1 MRKATIR
8 RKTTE
13 TDVSA
18 EVNLDGRGVGSI
30 DTSVPFLDHMLN
42 LFSRHGLL
50 DLTIR
55 SQGDTAIDA
64 HHLVEDVGI
73 CLGQAVRKAL
83 GDRKGISRYGTAVA
97 PMDESLCSVAMDL
110 SGRPYLIWR
119 AKLGDARIGEFDPA
133 LLREFFKSFSD
144 HSGITLHINL
154 NYGTNVHHMAEAIF
168 KAFARAFREAI
179 AIDGRVE
186 GVLSTKGSLDI

>member
-8 RKTTE
+8 RKTGE
-13 TDVSA
+13 TDVSV
-18 EVNLDGRGVGSI
+18 EVNLDGKGEGRI

-42 LFSRHGLL
+42 LFCKHGSL
-50 DLTIR
+50 DLTVR
-55 SQGDTAIDA
+55 SQGDIAIDA

-73 CLGQAVRKAL
+73 CLGQSVRKAL
-83 GDRKGISRYGTAVA
+83 SDRKGICRYGTAMV
-97 PMDESLCSVAMDL
+97 PMDESLCSVSMDL

-119 AKLGDARIGEFDPA
+119 AKLGSARIGEFDPA

-144 HSGITLHINL
+144 HGGITLHINL

-168 KAFARAFREAI
+168 KAFARAFREAV

-186 GVLSTKGSLDI
+186 GIPSTKGSLDV

>member
-8 RKTTE
+8 RKTSE
-13 TDVSA
+13 TDVSV
-18 EVNLDGRGVGSI
+18 EVNMDGKGDGRI

-42 LFSRHGLL
+42 LFSRHCSV
-50 DLTIR
+50 DLAVR
-55 SQGDTAIDA
+55 SQGDVAIDA

-83 GDRKGISRYGTAVA
+83 GDRRGISRYGTAVV
-97 PMDESLCSVAMDL
+97 PMDESLCSVTMDL

-119 AKLGDARIGEFDPA
+119 AKLGAARIGEFDPA

-144 HSGITLHINL
+144 HGGITLHINL

-168 KAFARAFREAI
+168 KAFARAFRQAV
-179 AIDGRVE
+179 AIDGRIE
-186 GVLSTKGSLDI
+186 GVPSTKGALDV